1 MDCKYEMCMMNESY
15 AIAYAEVLEILKHI
29 PEEDYKKV
37 PTDKLELFENLKD
50 KNYIFSYD
58 PSKTLNEQKVS
69 RVAKELIILL
79 FRDYWA
85 TPEQRDLIIRKQE
98 RDRVKMKIMFYE
110 KEMMQEKHDNSKRY
124 IGD

>member
-1 MDCKYEMCMMNESY
+1 MCMMNESY

-79 FRDYWA
+79 FSDYWA